1 MLAVL
6 LVVLIA
12 ILFLIFK
19 FEINTVTVFAMAG
32 LIVLFFVF
40 SVFLIYYR
48 IERFILKKIKTIY
61 SDLAP
66 AGVSM
71 SQQTIQSDMEA
82 LRFSMQK
89 FADDKKLEIEQ
100 ISKSNIQRDHA
111 KDQNLP
117 VVYEKKKNIPLPFLV
132 LLVPVIFIAIE
143 MIIRNS
149 NINALEFSKELNN
162 LIETIVNIIGSL
174 FSS

>member
-1 MLAVL
+1 MIISCPSCSAKY
-6 LVVLIA
+6 LVSTEDIRSGRQVKCTRCNYSW
-12 ILFLIFK
+12 FY
-19 FEINTVTVFAMAG
+19 ENTN
-32 LIVLFFVF
+32 
-40 SVFLIYYR
+40 Y
-48 IERFILKKIKTIY
+48 EN
-61 SDLAP
+61 
-66 AGVSM
+66 
-71 SQQTIQSDMEA
+71 
-82 LRFSMQK
+82 
-89 FADDKKLEIEQ
+89 DKKLEIEQ

-117 VVYEKKKNIPLPFLV
+117 VVYERKKNIPLPFLV
-132 LLVPVIFIAIE
+132 LLIPVIFIAIE